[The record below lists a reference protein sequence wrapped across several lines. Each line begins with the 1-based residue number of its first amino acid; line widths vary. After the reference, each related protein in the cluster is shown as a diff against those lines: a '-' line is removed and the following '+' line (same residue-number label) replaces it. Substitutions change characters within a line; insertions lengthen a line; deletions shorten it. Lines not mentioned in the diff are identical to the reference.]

1 MASVGDDDFA
11 KFLDLNNLDDIDLD
25 FSTYSADNGSMESSR
40 ELNDLANSLDLQHL
54 PSSGT
59 LTPQVEFGLSGQAQQ
74 TGHPGNNM
82 QESGNTIFDFGFQ
95 EPVGQYQEHN
105 QYGMQ
110 YALSFQPQSVVP
122 PTPNSVEMHADTA
135 RYLQQMDAQTRAIL
149 EQRHQLRKDDA
160 EGAFTPLGT
169 PAVTPHDTHFQIPRD
184 FTVPGAYAFSP
195 LTSPALEAQNQ
206 NMRAYYS
213 SAGGSTSSLGT
224 ASLLDQDVD
233 MLRDSAAP
241 LIEPAPRS
249 RTNNRA
255 STVRSGPST
264 RIRQSPI
271 AKPSRRKA
279 TLSSTVPP
287 KEVSDL
293 LEEVQR
299 RKATSAQQHVSGL
312 SVNHSLESS
321 PAESISPEPL
331 SEPLMGPP
339 PKPSSVH
346 PSPSI
351 LANGTR
357 GPTTLSAPETQA
369 PCPATPAS
377 LMRLP
382 AQPAHVTSVPPSPS
396 FLTAP
401 TDTISM
407 PMLEDLALPEAADP
421 APARPPLPRI
431 DTAIPAPGGSDDTPR
446 IPARKTPKLGAN
458 CTPMM
463 SATSSSSAK
472 PSPVIAAMSPSS
484 ARRVEP
490 KGRGKKRGSV
500 SGAGGGGGFG
510 MGQGQSPALRPKI
523 SPVIKPL
530 LPDGGHPTHPT
541 HPTLSPDAHALLLAS
556 RSNYQNLIEG
566 TAVPGVSY
574 PETLATDLT
583 AKRTSHKLAEQGRR
597 NRINVA
603 LAEMAVLLPGSAI
616 SVSSPAA
623 GQGSGEKGGEGA
635 VSCKSPDGGAGRE
648 GKEGAS
654 KAATVE
660 KAIEY
665 IRTLQR
671 EAGARDRVIRER
683 EGEIAALRERLSLL
697 ESGSNGAERE
707 KPEEVAATAGASEVM
722 SDG

>member
-1 MASVGDDDFA
+1 MNQDVNSFVPMASVGDDDFA

-312 SVNHSLESS
+312 S
-321 PAESISPEPL
+321 
-331 SEPLMGPP
+331 
-339 PKPSSVH
+339 
-346 PSPSI
+346 
-351 LANGTR
+351 
-357 GPTTLSAPETQA
+357 
-369 PCPATPAS
+369 
-377 LMRLP
+377 
-382 AQPAHVTSVPPSPS
+382 PAHVTSVPPSPS

-583 AKRTSHKLAEQGRR
+583 AKRTSHKLAEQEGGIGLMSRWRR
-597 NRINVA
+597 WRSCCRA
-603 LAEMAVLLPGSAI
+603 LRFRFRRPRRARGVG
-616 SVSSPAA
+616 
-623 GQGSGEKGGEGA
+623 KRGEGA